1 MTGLQMPKVQK
12 SIISNRDKIIS
23 DIRKI
28 IRKENVL
35 SHEDEIR
42 PYETDALTAYRQMP
56 LLVALPETVEELK
69 QRPEAFNL
77 LNIYSSLSN
86 QSINE
91 TVSPTYLIPKPNKTF
106 SKGIFLDI

>member
-56 LLVALPETVEELK
+56 LLVALPETVEEVSEILK
-69 QRPEAFNL
+69 YCNANGVAMAVGVDAQVQQAFDVGIAHTL
-77 LNIYSSLSN
+77 
-86 QSINE
+86 
-91 TVSPTYLIPKPNKTF
+91 TATSPGTI
-106 SKGIFLDI
+106 